1 MDKDN
6 IQFTDYALHRMERR
20 GVTRE
25 HVWYCVNHHES
36 SEEYCPSKGELVW
49 TTQLPDGRNIK
60 VRIRDGS
67 DNPIEVIDAFSF
79 KGEEN

>member
-36 SEEYCPSKGELVW
+36 SEEYCPSKGEL
-49 TTQLPDGRNIK
+49 GRVHTKQCIGDQSEVDEKHEYYIK
-60 VRIRDGS
+60 LIKS
-67 DNPIEVIDAFSF
+67 
-79 KGEEN
+79 